1 MVNLLLFQ
9 QKKNEKIKFQI
20 SFGNKNSFDWNDDD
34 DDSCAIYK
42 LINHKKNKTFDWW
55 YITF

>member
-9 QKKNEKIKFQI
+9 QKIKFQM
-20 SFGNKNSFDWNDDD
+20 SLGNKNSFDWNDDD

-42 LINHKKNKTFDWW
+42 LINHKKK
-55 YITF
+55 